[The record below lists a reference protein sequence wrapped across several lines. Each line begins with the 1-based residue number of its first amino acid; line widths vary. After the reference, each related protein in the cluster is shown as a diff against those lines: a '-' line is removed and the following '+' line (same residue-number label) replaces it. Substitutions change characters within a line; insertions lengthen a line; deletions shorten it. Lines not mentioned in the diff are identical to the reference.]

1 MKLEFITIAF
11 SLVALTS
18 CSSDDPPVPSDP
30 GGSDVEE
37 NITLTLEKDNIEI
50 SVGQSVALAYEVSP
64 EDTPIEW
71 LSSDTRIATV
81 DESGIVTAV
90 ARGSA
95 TITAMAEGVK
105 AQCVVK
111 VVRAVAVGDYYYSDG
126 TFSTNPNS
134 GKTMIGVVFWIGDPT
149 KDDAALR
156 ADHPEC
162 THGLVVA
169 LNHIPTVPWQSNFGT
184 FDSTVGAWIDAN
196 TDYTDISSSWGLD
209 VRRNSIAGY
218 NNTKAIEAFNAAS
231 SNASW
236 QVEAVQAAVEFRS
249 QVPAPDGTSDWFLPG
264 IKELTLLVNSEH
276 DGDVFDFNNIAR
288 DKACLNKAVINASL
302 SAVDGADMIGINSWA
317 YDFWGSTEWMVTQS
331 YHVSSLTGM
340 VMGGSKDDYQN
351 QVVRCVLAF

>member
-11 SLVALTS
+11 SLIAFTS

-30 GGSDVEE
+30 GGSDGDES
-37 NITLTLEKDNIEI
+37 ITLTLEKNNIEI
-50 SVGQSVALAYEVSP
+50 SVGQSVALAYEVTP
-64 EDTPIEW
+64 EDTPVEW

-81 DESGIVTAV
+81 DESGVVTAV

-95 TITAMAEGVK
+95 TITAVAEGTK
-105 AQCVVK
+105 AQCIVK
-111 VVRAVAVGDYYYSDG
+111 VVRAAAVGDYYYSDG
-126 TFSTNPNS
+126 TYSATPNS

-149 KDDAALR
+149 KDDAALL
-156 ADHPEC
+156 ADHPGC

-169 LNHIPTVPWQSNFGT
+169 LTHIPTTPWQSNFGA
-184 FDSTVGAWIDAN
+184 FDSMVGAWIDAN
-196 TDYTDISSSWGLD
+196 TDYTDISSSWGQD

-231 SNASW
+231 ANSSW

-249 QVPAPDGTSDWFLPG
+249 QVAAPDGTSDWFLPG

-288 DKACLNKAVINASL
+288 DKAGLNKAVINASL
-302 SAVDGADMIGINSWA
+302 SAVDGADLIGSDSWA
-317 YDFWGSTEWMVTQS
+317 YDFWSSTEWMVTQS

-340 VMGGSKDDYQN
+340 VMGGSKNDYQN